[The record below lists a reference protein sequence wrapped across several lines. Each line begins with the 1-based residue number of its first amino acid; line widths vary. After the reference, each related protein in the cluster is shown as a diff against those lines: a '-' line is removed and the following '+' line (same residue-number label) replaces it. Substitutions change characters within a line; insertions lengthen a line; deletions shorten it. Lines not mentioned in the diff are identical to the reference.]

1 MYRNINLA
9 CLLLRTQLGRSI
21 GNQLR
26 QPFTASII
34 TVLKSF
40 IQGDKPL
47 AELMGGCRAQPTA
60 GDELTT
66 RRLQANSINVCMAR
80 LDDGNNSSAERHNTD
95 YSAIYQSFDRR
106 PRAAGPVTLLQFCEA
121 RLCPTDL
128 FSSVRVCLFSPS
140 VNTQEFRDN
149 GHTVRCRRSLNG
161 NYASEVCSKANRK
174 FV

>member
-1 MYRNINLA
+1 LLQNWQKPFAVEMYRNINLA

-47 AELMGGCRAQPTA
+47 AVLMGGSRAQPTA
-60 GDELTT
+60 GDEWIT

-80 LDDGNNSSAERHNTD
+80 LDNSSAERHNTD

-121 RLCPTDL
+121 RLCPTAL

-140 VNTQEFRDN
+140 VNTQ
-149 GHTVRCRRSLNG
+149 
-161 NYASEVCSKANRK
+161 
-174 FV
+174 